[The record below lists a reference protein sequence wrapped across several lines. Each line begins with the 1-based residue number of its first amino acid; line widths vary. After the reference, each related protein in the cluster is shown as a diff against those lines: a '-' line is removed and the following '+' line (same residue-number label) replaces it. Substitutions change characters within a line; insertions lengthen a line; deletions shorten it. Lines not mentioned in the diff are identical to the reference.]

1 MSNPSRAQE
10 PAIRLPPTISL
21 CIDAQ
26 RQRFPGLLH
35 MVLSR
40 ASSGIDPDTE
50 AIVSFQD
57 HGRAF
62 RIHNQEQFCE
72 RVLPV
77 LFLEAMSWN
86 DFLEQL
92 RRFGFRRLTNAGPDQ
107 GAFYHLHFSH
117 HQPQLAEHIVYNE
130 TEIAPLDRP
139 GPNLALIHPTP

>member
-40 ASSGIDPDTE
+40 ASSGIDPETE

-107 GAFYHLHFSH
+107 GGT
-117 HQPQLAEHIVYNE
+117 LAEHIVYNE